1 MKQGLKEVQCVI
13 RNVSYKRVVNMNFGC
28 FLSSVAETIVGYL
41 LCCGLGIIQCPL
53 NFLYYIIG
61 YCKFSTTPR
70 NYHSFLAV
78 LYPVLY

>member
-53 NFLYYIIG
+53 NFLYYINSLLVIAN
-61 YCKFSTTPR
+61 FPQHQETTTV
-70 NYHSFLAV
+70 F
-78 LYPVLY
+78 